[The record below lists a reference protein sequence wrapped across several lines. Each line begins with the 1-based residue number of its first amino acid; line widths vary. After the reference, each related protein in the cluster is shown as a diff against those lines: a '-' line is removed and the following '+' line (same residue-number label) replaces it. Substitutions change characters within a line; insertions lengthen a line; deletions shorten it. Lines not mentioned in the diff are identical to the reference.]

1 MLSPS
6 RARSFRTSSL
16 TQSTCRCR
24 GLGWRIASEPCVG
37 LTPEQII
44 AKIVND
50 AAAYNNANLDYGF
63 DGDPNHPIAGRYY
76 GYLVRAALY

>member
-1 MLSPS
+1 MSS
-6 RARSFRTSSL
+6 GTSFSAPVVAGTVAL
-16 TQSTCRCR
+16 C
-24 GLGWRIASEPCVG
+24 IASGPCAG
-37 LTPEQII
+37 LTPNQII

-76 GYLVRAALY
+76 GYLVRAALN